1 MTDTAKRDGP
11 RRALVLS
18 GGGARGAYEA
28 GVLSYIY
35 EQVLPRCPP
44 GTDFDIASGT
54 SVGAIHATYST
65 ASRGLSGPER
75 ARALLEAWGTMRL
88 SEMLKLRASDVWR
101 IPMRLLGLRSA
112 RALSGR
118 TLGGL
123 VDVSRLEDLVT
134 GHIPW
139 DRLHGNLEGQPL
151 ALCVSCTEVRSGQIV
166 VFMAGDLADGQA
178 WTFDP
183 NGRAVKT
190 HIEPLHVRASA
201 AIPFLFPAVRIGERY
216 FVDGGLRMNTP
227 LSPALR
233 LGADRVFV
241 VCLRHPPAVDTERPA
256 YPESSITSPAFLL
269 GKVMNAL
276 TLDQLEYDLKRL
288 ELINNM
294 ITHGQA
300 VYGADFLDRLNVAVR
315 AQRGTGYRHVAAEA
329 LRPSEDLGALAA
341 ACFERDA
348 DSMGGVARWL
358 GRFTIHD
365 GGREADLLSYM
376 LFDRCYTSRL
386 IELGRSDAEGRA
398 DAIREI
404 LET

>member
-1 MTDTAKRDGP
+1 MTETAQNGV

-28 GVLSYIY
+28 GVLSYIF
-35 EQVLPRCPP
+35 ERVLPLCSP
-44 GTDFDIASGT
+44 GSEFDIASGT
-54 SVGAIHATYST
+54 SVGAIHATYAT
-65 ASRGLSGPER
+65 ATRGVSGPER
-75 ARALLEAWGTMRL
+75 AKTLLEAWETMRL
-88 SEMLKLRASDVWR
+88 SEMLQLRPADLWR
-101 IPMRLLGLRSA
+101 VPLRMLGLRTRSA
-112 RALSGR
+112 PSGR

-139 DRLHGNLEGQPL
+139 QQLHGNLDGHPL
-151 ALCVSCTEVRSGQIV
+151 ALCVSCTEVRSGQVV
-166 VFMAGDLADGQA
+166 VFMSGDLAETGPWA
-178 WTFDP
+178 FDP
-183 NGRAVKT
+183 NSRAVKT
-190 HIEPLHVRASA
+190 PIEPIHVRASA

-241 VCLRHPPAVDTERPA
+241 VCLRHPPAVDSERPA
-256 YPESSITSPAFLL
+256 YPESAITSPSFLL

-288 ELINNM
+288 ELVNDM
-294 ITHGQA
+294 ITHGEA
-300 VYGADFLDRLNVAVR
+300 VYGADFLDRMNVAVR
-315 AQRGTGYRHVAAEA
+315 SQRGANYRRVAAEA

-341 ACFERDA
+341 DCFERDA

-358 GRFTIHD
+358 GRYTIQD
-365 GGREADLLSYM
+365 GGREADLLSYL
-376 LFDRCYTSRL
+376 LFDRCYTRRL
-386 IELGRSDAEGRA
+386 IELGRSDAELRA